1 VRSRLL
7 LGLRIRRAPART
19 AGGLIP
25 FGAFA
30 AGRVPGV
37 PMRLAGLDPVVDGGL
52 ETPRTARGRGFL

>member
-7 LGLRIRRAPART
+7 LGLRIRRPPART

-25 FGAFA
+25 LGAFA